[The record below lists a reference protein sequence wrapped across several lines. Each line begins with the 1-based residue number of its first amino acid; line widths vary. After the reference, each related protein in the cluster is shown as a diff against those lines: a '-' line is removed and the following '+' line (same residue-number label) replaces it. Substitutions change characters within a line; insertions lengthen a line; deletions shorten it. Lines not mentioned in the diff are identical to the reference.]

1 MYGTKRVAVFGDAG
15 GGKSTLARELV
26 VITGLPLTVVDE
38 LQYSAGGVKVPHEN
52 YAQAH
57 AALLVQDEWI
67 VDGLSGIK
75 LLWEWLEAADTLIHV
90 NLPLAVHAL

>member
-1 MYGTKRVAVFGDAG
+1 
-15 GGKSTLARELV
+15 
-26 VITGLPLTVVDE
+26 
-38 LQYSAGGVKVPHEN
+38 
-52 YAQAH
+52 
-57 AALLVQDEWI
+57 LLVQDEWI